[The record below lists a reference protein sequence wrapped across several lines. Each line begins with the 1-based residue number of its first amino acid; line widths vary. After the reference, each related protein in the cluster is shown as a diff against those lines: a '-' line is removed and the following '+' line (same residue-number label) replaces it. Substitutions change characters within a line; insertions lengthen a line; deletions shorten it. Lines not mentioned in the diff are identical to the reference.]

1 MEKVMTRA
9 FDMLTVEE
17 LDLVIPEKMSFELP
31 ADVFRR
37 IQNNVL
43 PKIQTAESSKN
54 KEDQPSGKRHHHVKA
69 LLIAAIIVVL
79 LAASA
84 MAVYLNGGARFIEQ
98 LFGNRDYNMIEG
110 YVMSDIAQAR
120 DEHLCLTLE
129 SALTDGH
136 YYYVVFSVES
146 IDGSSIEALFPDI
159 SFNFIKETPSRG
171 QPAFQIEKMDTE
183 ENSNTKAFYI
193 ALIRSDDVITSMGME
208 LHRLFAL
215 DNGEKAINCNLSVET
230 TFLTC
235 PIARG
240 GIPDGV
246 FRNVELSP
254 FCLWVDVFEEWEHSD
269 ALSSG
274 LPIYDVSIRFAD
286 GDTIGATVSQ
296 FADYEYMESIGWGG
310 MQRPNGTNQSFISI
324 NFAGFVD
331 IARVE
336 SVIIGSDEIP
346 VSLDR

>member
-17 LDLVIPEKMSFELP
+17 MNLIIPEKMSFELP

-37 IQNNVL
+37 IQDNVL
-43 PKIQTAESSKN
+43 LRIQTAESSES
-54 KEDQPSGKRHHHVKA
+54 KEAQPSAKRYHHVKA

-84 MAVYLNGGARFIEQ
+84 MAVYLSGGARFIEH
-98 LFGNRDYNMIEG
+98 LFGSRNYNMIEG

-120 DEHLCLTLE
+120 DDHLSLTLE

-146 IDGSSIEALFPDI
+146 IDGSSIEALFPDV
-159 SFNFIKETPSRG
+159 SFNFTKEIPSRV
-171 QPAFQIEKMDTE
+171 QPAFQIEKMETE
-183 ENSNTKAFYI
+183 ENSETKSFYI
-193 ALIRSDDVITSMGME
+193 VLIRSDDAITSMGME

-215 DNGEKAINCNLSVET
+215 DNGEEAITCNLSVET
-230 TFLTC
+230 NFLSC

-240 GIPDGV
+240 GMPDGV

-254 FCLWVDVFEEWEHSD
+254 FCLWVDVYEAWEQSD
-269 ALSSG
+269 ALSAG
-274 LPIYDVSIRFAD
+274 LPIYDVSIRFAG

-331 IARVE
+331 IAKVE
-336 SVIIGSDEIP
+336 SVIIGGEEIP

>member
-1 MEKVMTRA
+1 MEKAMTRA

-17 LDLVIPEKMSFELP
+17 MSLIIPEKMSFELP

-37 IQNNVL
+37 IQDSVFL
-43 PKIQTAESSKN
+43 KIQTAESNESK
-54 KEDQPSGKRHHHVKA
+54 KAQPSTRHHHIKA

-84 MAVYLNGGARFIEQ
+84 MAVYLSGGSRFIDQ
-98 LFGNRDYNMIEG
+98 LFGSQNYSMIEG
-110 YVMSDIAQAR
+110 YVMSDIAQAE
-120 DEHLCLTLE
+120 DEHLSLTLE

-146 IDGSSIEALFPDI
+146 IDGSSIEALFPDV
-159 SFNFIKETPSRG
+159 SFNFIKEIPSRV

-183 ENSNTKAFYI
+183 ENSAAKSFYI
-193 ALIRSDDVITSMGME
+193 VLIRSDDALTSMGME

-215 DNGEKAINCNLSVET
+215 DNGEEAINCNLSVET
-230 TFLTC
+230 DFLSC

-240 GIPDGV
+240 GASDGV

-254 FCLWVDVFEEWEHSD
+254 FCLWIDVYESWEHSD
-269 ALSSG
+269 ALSAG
-274 LPIYDVSIRFAD
+274 LPIYDISIKFAD

-310 MQRPNGTNQSFISI
+310 MQRPNGTNQSYISV
-324 NFAGFVD
+324 NFADFID

-336 SVIIGSDEIP
+336 AVIIGGEEIP
-346 VSLDR
+346 VSLAR